1 MAKCCIIE
9 SCTLTSTFL
18 IISFRGMLE
27 IHQEPGTC
35 LIISVCMSMQAQEH
49 MYECMHVEVKGQL

>member
-1 MAKCCIIE
+1 
-9 SCTLTSTFL
+9 
-18 IISFRGMLE
+18 MLE